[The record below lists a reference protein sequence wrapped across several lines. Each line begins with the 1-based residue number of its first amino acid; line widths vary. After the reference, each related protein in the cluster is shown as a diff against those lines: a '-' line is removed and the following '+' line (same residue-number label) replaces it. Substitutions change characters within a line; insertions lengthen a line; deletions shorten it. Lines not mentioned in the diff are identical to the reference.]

1 MELDEALVR
10 TRDEIMKDV
19 TTPGEAPSK
28 KQAKPSTIVEEEKN
42 QGPVREQGLRTKAKI
57 STAQYMELDTIMES
71 DGESVTIMIDTSK
84 KDGVGEIIRR
94 KRTPKK
100 VLMSQAKP
108 KEQVGNSNSKA
119 KPQGQTT
126 HPQVADVP

>member
-1 MELDEALVR
+1 
-10 TRDEIMKDV
+10 
-19 TTPGEAPSK
+19 
-28 KQAKPSTIVEEEKN
+28 
-42 QGPVREQGLRTKAKI
+42 
-57 STAQYMELDTIMES
+57 MELDTIMES

-84 KDGVGEIIRR
+84 KDGIGEIIRR

-100 VLMSQAKP
+100 VLRSQAKP

>member
-1 MELDEALVR
+1 
-10 TRDEIMKDV
+10 
-19 TTPGEAPSK
+19 
-28 KQAKPSTIVEEEKN
+28 
-42 QGPVREQGLRTKAKI
+42 
-57 STAQYMELDTIMES
+57 MELDTIMES

-84 KDGVGEIIRR
+84 KDGIGEVIRR

-100 VLMSQAKP
+100 VLRSQAKP

-126 HPQVADVP
+126 HPQVADVPLGGSVP